1 MSTNL
6 ILKVRGMTCGHCVA
20 RVERA
25 LRGIDGVANV
35 EVSLGEQR
43 ATIAYDDAKIG
54 APALIAAVEDAGY
67 EASA

>member
-6 ILKVRGMTCGHCVA
+6 ILNVQGMTCGHCVA

-25 LRGIDGVANV
+25 LRGIDGVAKV
-35 EVSLGEQR
+35 EVSLAEHR
-43 ATIAYDDAKIG
+43 ATIAYDDAKVD